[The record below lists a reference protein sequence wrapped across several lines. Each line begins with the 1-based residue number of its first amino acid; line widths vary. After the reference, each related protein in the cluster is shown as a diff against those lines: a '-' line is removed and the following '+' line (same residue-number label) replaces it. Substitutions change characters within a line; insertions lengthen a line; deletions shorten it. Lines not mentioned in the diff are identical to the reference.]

1 MMLPKFEVVACGDDA
16 LRILC
21 GPGNIRHDLAA
32 RLSAGGNWTEI
43 VPGKLDLCVA
53 FDPHALSLDAA
64 RTRLLQEIATTK
76 PSTARERRSHTLF
89 VEFGGAAG
97 PDLLEI
103 TARMAISAAGIIDAV
118 ERAELSV
125 DMLGFTPGFAYL
137 SGLDEALV
145 SERLGTPRTRVP
157 AGSIGLITGQI
168 GLYALDG
175 PGGWPIIGKV
185 QSALFDKN
193 AADPFLLRAGDRVV
207 LRRKADL

>member
-1 MMLPKFEVVACGDDA
+1 MLQKFEVVSCGDDA

-21 GPGNIRHDLAA
+21 GPGDIRHDPAA
-32 RLSAGGNWTEI
+32 HLSASANWTEI

-53 FDPHALSLDAA
+53 FDPHLLSLDAA
-64 RTRLLQEIATTK
+64 RARLLQEISNTEPA
-76 PSTARERRSHTLF
+76 TARERRSHTLI

-97 PDLLEI
+97 PDLSEI
-103 TARMAISAAGIIDAV
+103 AERLAFPQAGIIDMI
-118 ERAELSV
+118 EEAELSV

-137 SGLDEALV
+137 SGLDEAVV

-157 AGSIGLITGQI
+157 AGSVGLITGQI

-175 PGGWPIIGKV
+175 PGGWPIVGRV
-185 QSALFDKN
+185 QSALFDKS

-207 LRRKADL
+207 LRRKASV